1 MMKRILVVLAIAA
14 ATCACSM
21 VSSFIHDDDVVAS
34 IGDAKLY
41 RAQLEAYIPAGVS
54 AEDSTNLA
62 KRFIDT
68 WATEILFKKMA
79 DTQLTKEELDVTQEL
94 EDYRKSLLRFRYEQ
108 KYINTRLDTLVTEEQ
123 IQSYYDA
130 HKPDFVLER
139 PILKVRY
146 VDIMKESQDKA
157 RILKLMAS
165 DDPDDVA
172 EVADLAFSSA
182 LKYFDNSSVWM
193 DAALLAREFGADYGT
208 LLSSLKNNYITLDL
222 EDKGDVKV
230 AYVCDIQR
238 SGTAPVEFCAER
250 IRDILLSGRKHSLMS
265 TLEQELLTDALEQ
278 GNLIIY

>member
-1 MMKRILVVLAIAA
+1 MKRILVVLAIAA

-21 VSSFIHDDDVVAS
+21 VSSIIHDDDVVAS

>member
-1 MMKRILVVLAIAA
+1 MKRILVVLAIAA

-21 VSSFIHDDDVVAS
+21 VSSIIHDDDVVAS

-108 KYINTRLDTLVTEEQ
+108 KYINTRLDTLVTEDQ
-123 IQSYYDA
+123 IQAYYDA